1 MNLSTR
7 HINTALLDIIA
18 LSNRFY
24 MFLRDHAGGN
34 KQLKDM
40 MPNLRFFGGDSR
52 IDCLTTKVSHDTKLS
67 IGQLSVTCLYT
78 PCHTS
83 GHICYYIT
91 SNSSSDNNDKA
102 VFTGKYTYISLRSVN
117 GRNHCLRSIIL
128 LLTTHISMQFI
139 R

>member
-1 MNLSTR
+1 
-7 HINTALLDIIA
+7 
-18 LSNRFY
+18 

-40 MPNLRFFGGDSR
+40 MPNLHFFGGDSR

-83 GHICYYIT
+83 GHICYYVT
-91 SNSSSDNNDKA
+91 SNNSSDNNNKA
-102 VFTGKYTYISLRSVN
+102 VFTGKCTYISLRSVKKLLPATYYFAT
-117 GRNHCLRSIIL
+117 NHSYFNAI
-128 LLTTHISMQFI
+128 Q
-139 R
+139 

>member
-1 MNLSTR
+1 
-7 HINTALLDIIA
+7 
-18 LSNRFY
+18 

-102 VFTGKYTYISLRSVN
+102 VFTGKYTYIILRSVN
-117 GRNHCLRSIIL
+117 KYYIATNHSYFNAI
-128 LLTTHISMQFI
+128 
-139 R
+139 

>member
-1 MNLSTR
+1 
-7 HINTALLDIIA
+7 
-18 LSNRFY
+18 

-83 GHICYYIT
+83 GHICYYVT
-91 SNSSSDNNDKA
+91 SNNSSDNNDKA
-102 VFTGKYTYISLRSVN
+102 VFTGKYTYIILRSVN
-117 GRNHCLRSIIL
+117 YCLRSIIL
-128 LLTTHISMQFI
+128 LLTIHISMQFN

>member
-1 MNLSTR
+1 
-7 HINTALLDIIA
+7 
-18 LSNRFY
+18 

-83 GHICYYIT
+83 GHICYYVT
-91 SNSSSDNNDKA
+91 SNSSSDSNDKA
-102 VFTGKYTYISLRSVN
+102 VFTGKYTWISLRSVN
-117 GRNHCLRSIIL
+117 GKNHCLRSIIL
-128 LLTTHISMQFI
+128 LLNIHISMQFNRWYPFHWWLWQVLRRQRRSNEYI
-139 R
+139 S